1 MPLREALFA
10 EPSPAGVKYAA
21 SRLGLCSEC
30 CRLPMVPLS
39 NETRSRIE
47 ETVDRIPLKR

>member
-1 MPLREALFA
+1 MPLHEALFA

-30 CRLPMVPLS
+30 CRLPMVPPFERDALAHRG
-39 NETRSRIE
+39 NG
-47 ETVDRIPLKR
+47 